1 MSAAPDR
8 ATLLIGATTVL
19 FLIAPTLYTVTGD
32 RSGAA
37 APVAWTDV
45 VPVAAAI
52 GVIHVHHSLAVVHH
66 RRPRAWPLSGLALVG
81 LVYLPLLLWGFNWA
95 SSQFFVTAFALLM
108 VRPTALAALVGAVPV
123 VGMLWTQLVWFDTG
137 DVSWW
142 EAAWVSVYWGFGFA
156 VATGAL
162 AGSALLMRARTDLQA
177 ARAATAAAALGRE
190 RQRLSRDLHDLL
202 GQSLT
207 AISLKGDLAAALA
220 HPQPDAAR
228 TQLDEVADLADDVL
242 STLHSTIEGADSL
255 ALTTEIAAF
264 TALLECAGVH
274 VTVELDEDGPALAR
288 ATERMLAGAVREAG
302 TNVLRHSEAQMC
314 RVRLTRRGGI
324 ARLHISNDGVRR
336 GSGAGHG
343 LTGLTER
350 ARPLGGRVSAA
361 RHGAT
366 FVLEVQAPADPP
378 DLTAPGHGALP
389 G

>member
-1 MSAAPDR
+1 MIAARHR

-37 APVAWTDV
+37 AAVPWEDV
-45 VPVAAAI
+45 LPVAAAI
-52 GVIHVHHSLAVVHH
+52 GIIHVHHSLAVVRH
-66 RRPRAWPLSGLALVG
+66 RRPRAWPLSGIALLG
-81 LVYLPLLLWGFNWA
+81 LVYVPLFLWGFNWA

-108 VRPTALAALVGAVPV
+108 LRPTTLAALVGALPV
-123 VGMLWTQLVWFDTG
+123 AGMLWTQLVLFSAG

-142 EAAWVSVYWGFGFA
+142 EAAWVSMYWGFGFA
-156 VATGAL
+156 VAAAAL
-162 AGSALLMRARTDLQA
+162 AGSALLMRALTDLQG
-177 ARAATAAAALGRE
+177 ARAATAATALGQE

-202 GQSLT
+202 GQSLA
-207 AISLKGDLAAALA
+207 AISLKGDLAAAMA

-228 TQLDEVADLADDVL
+228 RQLDEVANLADDVL
-242 STLHSTIEGADSL
+242 SKLHTTIDDADSL

-264 TALLECAGVH
+264 TALLECAGIH

-288 ATERMLAGAVREAG
+288 DTERMLAGAVREAG

-314 RVRLTRRGGI
+314 RLQLTRRGDI
-324 ARLHISNDGVRR
+324 ARLHISNDGVRHE
-336 GSGAGHG
+336 SGAGHG

-350 ARPLGGRVSAA
+350 AEPLGGRVSAA
-361 RHGAT
+361 RHGRA
-366 FVLEVQAPADPP
+366 FVLEVEAPADPP
-378 DLTAPGHGALP
+378 DLTAAGHGVLP